1 AAADRGDILPVTKP
15 DADNYLK
22 GVKDA
27 LKGII
32 WKDDSQVV
40 DAFVRKRYSAQPRI
54 EVKIKQLQ

>member
-1 AAADRGDILPVTKP
+1 MTKP

-40 DAFVRKRYSAQPRI
+40 DAFVRKRYSARPRI
-54 EVKIKQLQ
+54 EVKIKELQ